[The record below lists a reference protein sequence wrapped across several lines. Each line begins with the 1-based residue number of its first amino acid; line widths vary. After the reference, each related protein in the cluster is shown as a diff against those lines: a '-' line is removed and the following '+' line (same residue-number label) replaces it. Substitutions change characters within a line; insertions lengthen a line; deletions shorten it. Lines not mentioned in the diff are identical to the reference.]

1 MDVKTIKEYRNIYL
15 TYDVLL
21 LTDVFEKFKTT
32 CMIAPYLSGAALN
45 FDDILKMTVVKL
57 ELISDVDM
65 YHLLKE

>member
-1 MDVKTIKEYRNIYL
+1 
-15 TYDVLL
+15 
-21 LTDVFEKFKTT
+21 
-32 CMIAPYLSGAALN
+32 MIAPYLSGAALN

>member
-1 MDVKTIKEYRNIYL
+1 M
-15 TYDVLL
+15 L